1 MHRQSKAKQFVW
13 MTFLILMQHVLC
25 DRPTIAVGEPLK
37 VAMAGFP
44 RSGSHTLA
52 YALESLGF
60 RTCHGQEIG
69 RNVLGTHGALASAL
83 QDNDIDA
90 ILRETSTLRCN
101 ATLELHAIF
110 WQELADASP
119 DTKFIVLLRDFDSW
133 FDSVVAF
140 LNGMAPLYRYPL
152 RFVPFFSRNFDMAT
166 GLARYR
172 DGMTYEGAVH
182 YLQNPATEYHTNL
195 LRASHSQFHELIL
208 ERIAKEPERFL
219 ALSLTDGFPPLCDFL
234 QIAWEDCPKVDF
246 PRLGDRTAVRT
257 VGRFLRILEISLYVL
272 PILLLYSAW
281 KMMKRAKTFGKVKI
295 G

>member
-1 MHRQSKAKQFVW
+1 
-13 MTFLILMQHVLC
+13 
-25 DRPTIAVGEPLK
+25 
-37 VAMAGFP
+37 MAGFP